1 MSLPD
6 KSAPPAV
13 ALERV
18 SKVYESSYAV
28 RDLSLEI
35 ARGELVVLIGPSGC
49 GKTTTLKMINRLI
62 EPTSGRI
69 YINGRD
75 ISTINP
81 TKLRREIGYVIQ
93 QIGLLPHLTVAQ
105 NVGLVPYLRGV
116 PRPQRE
122 ERVDALLRL
131 VGFEPEL
138 YRSRYPRE
146 LSGGEQQRVGVLRAL
161 AADPDLI
168 LMDEPFGALDPITR
182 EQLQDELKRLQNT
195 LHKTIVFVTHDMDEA
210 LKLADRIVLMR
221 EGAVVQVGSP
231 EELLRSPADE
241 FVREFIG
248 KRRLLRHPDEVTV
261 GEIMVAA
268 PVTGTP
274 HMGAAEAFQKMQR
287 HQVNTLL
294 VVDEQRVLLGIL
306 TMRALQKGIR
316 EGGRSRVEELMEPAG
331 ATVHP
336 QETVLQAA
344 RSLARN
350 RAGLVPVVDEEGR
363 LLGVLTNASLIS
375 TLVEVLWPY
384 GEENEAG

>member
-1 MSLPD
+1 
-6 KSAPPAV
+6 
-13 ALERV
+13 
-18 SKVYESSYAV
+18 
-28 RDLSLEI
+28 
-35 ARGELVVLIGPSGC
+35 
-49 GKTTTLKMINRLI
+49 
-62 EPTSGRI
+62 
-69 YINGRD
+69 
-75 ISTINP
+75 
-81 TKLRREIGYVIQ
+81 
-93 QIGLLPHLTVAQ
+93 
-105 NVGLVPYLRGV
+105 
-116 PRPQRE
+116 
-122 ERVDALLRL
+122 
-131 VGFEPEL
+131 
-138 YRSRYPRE
+138 
-146 LSGGEQQRVGVLRAL
+146 
-161 AADPDLI
+161 
-168 LMDEPFGALDPITR
+168 
-182 EQLQDELKRLQNT
+182 
-195 LHKTIVFVTHDMDEA
+195 MDEA

-248 KRRLLRHPDEVTV
+248 RRRLLRHPDEVTV

-268 PVTGTP
+268 PVTGAP

-294 VVDEQRVLLGIL
+294 VVDEQGVLLGIL
-306 TMRALQKGIR
+306 TLRALQKGIL
-316 EGGRSRVEELMEPAG
+316 EGGRCRVEELMAPAG